1 MFRARNISIY
11 AVFERIHLMAKR
23 KRLVPLDPRVTSNH
37 ADPLSMTPISKVP
50 DRVLRPRTTAP
61 IADVAF
67 DAANTAAMT
76 EMADTLQAAQS
87 EGRMIVALPLDQI
100 SGDYLV
106 RDRLA
111 IDPDEMN
118 TLVASLRARGQQTPI
133 EVVSIGSVN
142 KPQFGLISGW
152 RRLQALRCLADETE
166 NPKFMKVLALQR
178 TPVDAADTYLAMV
191 EENEIRVG
199 LSYYE
204 RARVTAKALEQRVYK
219 TEKQALNGLF
229 GSVPRAKRSKIKT
242 FMRIVDAFDDVL
254 LFPSAI
260 SERSGL
266 ALARALQEDSNLAG
280 QVRAQLMVASPQ
292 SADEEMEV
300 LRAVVESKPEVSAL
314 TNEKPTDPEAR
325 RSDDSPVS
333 SRAAREPL
341 ARGLHAQSHADGR
354 LTLSGPALTV
364 DLRARLTVWIA
375 QQVAEP

>member
-133 EVVSIGSVN
+133 EVVSIGSVS

-300 LRAVVESKPEVSAL
+300 LRAVVESKPEASAL
-314 TNEKPTDPEAR
+314 TNEKPTDPEPR

>member
-1 MFRARNISIY
+1 
-11 AVFERIHLMAKR
+11 
-23 KRLVPLDPRVTSNH
+23 
-37 ADPLSMTPISKVP
+37 
-50 DRVLRPRTTAP
+50 
-61 IADVAF
+61 
-67 DAANTAAMT
+67 
-76 EMADTLQAAQS
+76 
-87 EGRMIVALPLDQI
+87 
-100 SGDYLV
+100 
-106 RDRLA
+106 
-111 IDPDEMN
+111 
-118 TLVASLRARGQQTPI
+118 
-133 EVVSIGSVN
+133 
-142 KPQFGLISGW
+142 
-152 RRLQALRCLADETE
+152 
-166 NPKFMKVLALQR
+166 
-178 TPVDAADTYLAMV
+178 
-191 EENEIRVG
+191 
-199 LSYYE
+199 
-204 RARVTAKALEQRVYK
+204 
-219 TEKQALNGLF
+219 LF

-300 LRAVVESKPEVSAL
+300 LRAVVESKPEASAL
-314 TNEKPTDPEAR
+314 TNEKPTDPEPR

-341 ARGLHAQSHADGR
+341 ALGLHAQSHADGR

>member
-1 MFRARNISIY
+1 
-11 AVFERIHLMAKR
+11 MAKR

-87 EGRMIVALPLDQI
+87 EGRMIVALPLEQI

-133 EVVSIGSVN
+133 EVVSIGSVS

>member
-1 MFRARNISIY
+1 
-11 AVFERIHLMAKR
+11 MAKR

-133 EVVSIGSVN
+133 EVVSIGSVS

-152 RRLQALRCLADETE
+152 RRLQALRCLA
-166 NPKFMKVLALQR
+166 
-178 TPVDAADTYLAMV
+178 
-191 EENEIRVG
+191 EIG
-199 LSYYE
+199 
-204 RARVTAKALEQRVYK
+204 RAHV
-219 TEKQALNGLF
+219 
-229 GSVPRAKRSKIKT
+229 
-242 FMRIVDAFDDVL
+242 
-254 LFPSAI
+254 
-260 SERSGL
+260 
-266 ALARALQEDSNLAG
+266 
-280 QVRAQLMVASPQ
+280 
-292 SADEEMEV
+292 
-300 LRAVVESKPEVSAL
+300 
-314 TNEKPTDPEAR
+314 
-325 RSDDSPVS
+325 
-333 SRAAREPL
+333 
-341 ARGLHAQSHADGR
+341 
-354 LTLSGPALTV
+354 
-364 DLRARLTVWIA
+364 
-375 QQVAEP
+375 